1 MAFRDVLN
9 IEVAAGNGGDGS
21 MSFHRAKYMEKGGP
35 DGGHGGAGG
44 SIILRAIEGVESLER
59 LVGRRKFKAPNG
71 AYGEGRLRQGSD
83 GEDIYIDVPVGTTAF
98 DEDSGKVIAD
108 LVRVGQEKV
117 IAKGGLG
124 GRGNSTFTSST
135 RQAPRFAELG
145 TPGQKRRVR
154 LELRLIA
161 DVGLVG
167 YPNAGKSS
175 LLAALSRANP
185 AIADYPFTTLSPI
198 LGVVDRVD
206 LHGNPLDERFTLAD
220 IPGIIEG
227 ASEGKGLG
235 LEFLR
240 HISRTRLLIYVLD
253 VTRDPVE
260 ELRQL
265 QAELRA
271 YDPTLLD
278 NVALIA
284 LNKVELV
291 EDDLAIMV
299 EDELANFG
307 LPVLRVSA
315 KEGTG
320 LAELRESIFQM
331 LPDRELWAQNRALEV
346 EPEEVVAEPLTVVFR
361 EDAPARGVGIVV
373 TGKPERVWE
382 VHGGGFEERIVRFSR
397 YMEDAAEYL
406 GNVFKRQGLY
416 NALKRAGAREGDTV
430 EIGSFRFEYFDDEEE
445 RGG

>member
-35 DGGHGGAGG
+35 DGGHGGKGG
-44 SIILRAIEGVESLER
+44 DIILRAIEGVESLER
-59 LVGRRKFKAPNG
+59 LVGKRKFKAPNG
-71 AYGEGRLRQGSD
+71 GYGEGRLRQGAD

-108 LVRVGQEKV
+108 LVAVGQEKV
-117 IAKGGLG
+117 IARGGGG

-145 TPGQKRRVR
+145 VPGQKRRVR

-198 LGVVDRVD
+198 LGVVGRE
-206 LHGNPLDERFTLAD
+206 NADERFTMAD

-265 QAELRA
+265 QAELRS
-271 YDPTLLD
+271 YDPSLLD

-291 EDDLAIMV
+291 DDEISEMV
-299 EDELANFG
+299 VEELAESG
-307 LPVLRVSA
+307 LPVLKVSA

-320 LAELRESIFQM
+320 LPELRETLFQM
-331 LPDRELWAQNRALEV
+331 IPDFELWAERNALEI
-346 EPEEVVAEPLTVVFR
+346 EPETVVEAGLKIVFR
-361 EDAPARGVGIVV
+361 EDPPAKGE
-373 TGKPERVWE
+373 TAPERVWE
-382 VHGGGFEERIVRFSR
+382 VHGGGFQEKLVRFSR
-397 YMEDAAEYL
+397 YMEEAAEYL
-406 GNVFKRQGLY
+406 GNLFKRQGLY

-430 EIGSFRFEYFDDEEE
+430 EIGTFRFEYFDEDEQD
-445 RGG
+445 RG

>member
-35 DGGHGGAGG
+35 DGGHGGRGG
-44 SIILRAIEGVESLER
+44 SVILRAIEGVESLER
-59 LVGRRKFKAPNG
+59 LVGKRKFKAENG
-71 AYGEGRLRQGSD
+71 RYGEGRLRQGAD
-83 GEDIYIDVPVGTTAF
+83 GQDTYIDVPVGTTAF

-108 LVRVGQEKV
+108 LVSVGQEKV

-198 LGVVDRVD
+198 LGVVQREDER
-206 LHGNPLDERFTLAD
+206 GNSLDERFTMAD

-253 VTRDPVE
+253 VTRSPVE
-260 ELRQL
+260 ELQQL

-271 YDPTLLD
+271 YDPSLLD
-278 NVALIA
+278 NVALVA

-291 EDDLAIMV
+291 EADLAQMV
-299 EDELANFG
+299 EDELAEQG
-307 LPVLRVSA
+307 LPVLQVSA
-315 KEGTG
+315 REGTG
-320 LAELRESIFQM
+320 LAALRETLFQM
-331 LPDRELWAQNRALEV
+331 LPEFELWAQNNALEV
-346 EPEEVVAEPLTVVFR
+346 EPDTVIDEALQIVFR
-361 EDAPARGVGIVV
+361 EDPPAKGS
-373 TGKPERVWE
+373 TEPERVWE

-397 YMEDAAEYL
+397 YLEDAAEYL
-406 GNVFKRQGLY
+406 GNLFKRQGLY
-416 NALKRAGAREGDTV
+416 NALRRAGAREGDTV
-430 EIGSFRFEYFDDEEE
+430 EIGTFRFEYFDDEE
-445 RGG
+445 

>member
-35 DGGHGGAGG
+35 DGGHGGKGG
-44 SIILRAIEGVESLER
+44 DIILRAIEGVESLER
-59 LVGRRKFKAPNG
+59 LVGKRKFKAPNG
-71 AYGEGRLRQGSD
+71 GYGEGRLRQGAD

-108 LVRVGQEKV
+108 LVTVGQEKV
-117 IAKGGLG
+117 IARGGGG

-145 TPGQKRRVR
+145 VPGQKRRVR

-198 LGVVDRVD
+198 LGVVGRE
-206 LHGNPLDERFTLAD
+206 NADERFTMAD

-265 QAELRA
+265 QAELRS
-271 YDPTLLD
+271 YDPSLLD

-291 EDDLAIMV
+291 DDEISEMV
-299 EDELANFG
+299 VEELAESG
-307 LPVLRVSA
+307 LPVLKVSA

-320 LAELRESIFQM
+320 LPELRETLFQM
-331 LPDRELWAQNRALEV
+331 IPDFELWAERNALEI
-346 EPEEVVAEPLTVVFR
+346 EPETVVEAGLKIVFR
-361 EDAPARGVGIVV
+361 EDPPAKGE
-373 TGKPERVWE
+373 TAPERVWE
-382 VHGGGFEERIVRFSR
+382 VHGGGFQEKLVRFSR
-397 YMEDAAEYL
+397 YMEEAAEYL
-406 GNVFKRQGLY
+406 GNLFKRQGLY

-430 EIGSFRFEYFDDEEE
+430 EIGTFRFEYFDEDEQD
-445 RGG
+445 RG

>member
-9 IEVAAGNGGDGS
+9 IEVNAGNGGDGS

-35 DGGHGGAGG
+35 DGGHGGKGG
-44 SIILRAIEGVESLER
+44 DIILRAIEGVESLER
-59 LVGRRKFKAPNG
+59 LLGRRKFKAQNG

-98 DEDSGKVIAD
+98 DEDSGRVLAD
-108 LVRVGQEKV
+108 LVTVGQEKI
-117 IAKGGLG
+117 IAQGGQG

-145 TPGQKRRVR
+145 VPGQKRRVR

-185 AIADYPFTTLSPI
+185 MIAEYPFTTLSPI
-198 LGVVDRVD
+198 LGVVARD
-206 LHGNPLDERFTLAD
+206 GQDERFTMAD

-240 HISRTRLLIYVLD
+240 HISRTRLLVYVLD
-253 VTRDPVE
+253 VTRNPVE
-260 ELRQL
+260 ELRSL
-265 QAELRA
+265 QAELQA
-271 YDPTLLD
+271 YDPTLLE
-278 NVALIA
+278 NVAMVA

-291 EDDLAIMV
+291 EADLATMV
-299 EDELANFG
+299 EDELSEFG
-307 LPVLRVSA
+307 LPVLKVSA
-315 KEGTG
+315 KEGLG
-320 LAELRESIFQM
+320 LPEMRETLFQM
-331 LPDRELWAQNRALEV
+331 MPAFELWTERHALELEPDTVV
-346 EPEEVVAEPLTVVFR
+346 EEPLRVEFR
-361 EDAPARGVGIVV
+361 IDPAARGVGIIND
-373 TGKPERVWE
+373 GQPERVWS
-382 VHGGGFEERIVRFSR
+382 VHGGGFEARITRFSR
-397 YMEDAAEYL
+397 YLEDASEYL
-406 GNVFKRQGLY
+406 GGVFKRQGLY
-416 NALKRAGAREGDTV
+416 NALRRAGARAGDTV
-430 EIGSFRFEYFDDEEE
+430 EIGAHRFEYFDDEDQ
-445 RGG
+445 RD